1 MKSGGG
7 VLLVA
12 TAQLIVGISL
22 LGVFEGFKTH
32 YFNSSLAAVS
42 LPAGAAEQI
51 VATRAIFFR
60 TPLDYLF
67 WFASL
72 SSICALFGLAGI
84 FTAQPTLVTVFFA
97 YNLVQSVLSFNFFVD
112 VVADQSIRLVGEA
125 AGVTGYEKAAA
136 ALLFISFVLSLAS
149 GYFTTRAAAEIKQKQ
164 REVYQ
169 EVHSMQLADTLQ
181 FEPDV

>member
-1 MKSGGG
+1 M
-7 VLLVA
+7 L
-12 TAQLIVGISL
+12 Q
-22 LGVFEGFKTH
+22 TH
-32 YFNSSLAAVS
+32 YFNSSLATIS
-42 LPAGAAEQI
+42 LPTGAAEQI
-51 VATRAIFFR
+51 AATRAIFFR

-84 FTAQPTLVTVFFA
+84 FTAQPMLVTVFFA
-97 YNLVQSVLSFNFFVD
+97 YNLIQSVLSFNFFVD

-136 ALLFISFVLSLAS
+136 ALLFINFVLSLAS
-149 GYFTTRAAAEIKQKQ
+149 GYFTNRAVAEIKQKQ
-164 REVYQ
+164 REAYQ
-169 EVHSMQLADTLQ
+169 GVHSMQLADTLQ